1 MAGRIEDVELP
12 REWPAE
18 VTEYQDYSSGVRVRK
33 LTNHKC
39 HSWHL
44 YFHNPGWWDEE
55 RRLLFKSHRGNRNG
69 TYSLELATGA
79 ITYIA
84 PVLVDIVNPQRP
96 EGYASRGHQIVA
108 VDLNTGAIRPLYDKP
123 EGFNAGQIQVTADGN
138 HISITLNEQV
148 DVGPVETMKDYVGF
162 AERWAARP
170 LSKILL
176 QPVDGGDAE
185 LVFEEQ
191 SWIGHVQ
198 PSPTQNHL
206 ISFCHEG
213 PWDKV
218 DQRMWMLDRTDGRVW
233 PVRPESEGEAI
244 GHEYW
249 LADGESLGYHGRV
262 PDGEGGK
269 RSVFGFIRY
278 DNTSHIEPPFPG
290 HSTHFHSNVRALVV
304 GDGDRAKVPYVLLW
318 KFNGESFEGPRVLC
332 RHGSSFQVQITHVHP
347 RFSPDGQQVVFTTDV
362 GGYGNVYLADV
373 PEFDTLPRLED
384 V

>member
-1 MAGRIEDVELP
+1 MAVRIEDVELP

-44 YFHNPGWWDEE
+44 YFHNPGWWDEG
-55 RRLLFKSHRGNRNG
+55 RRLVFKSHRGNRIG
-69 TYSLELATGA
+69 SFSVELETGA
-79 ITYIA
+79 ISYIA
-84 PVLVDIVNPQRP
+84 PVNLDILNPHRP
-96 EGYASRGHQIVA
+96 EGYANHGREIVA
-108 VDLNTGAIRPLYDKP
+108 VDLHTGATRTLMEKP
-123 EGFNAGQIQVTADGN
+123 EGWDIGLLQITADGN
-138 HISITLNEQV
+138 HVAMFLNEKV

-162 AERWAARP
+162 AEKWAAHP
-170 LSKILL
+170 LSRIVLL
-176 QPVDGGDAE
+176 PVDGGE
-185 LVFEEQ
+185 PETVFEEQ

-198 PSPTQNHL
+198 PSHTKNNL

-218 DQRMWMLDRTDGRVW
+218 DQRMWMLDRDDGRVW

-249 LADGESLGYHGRV
+249 LADGETLGYHGRV
-262 PDGEGGK
+262 NDGEGG
-269 RSVFGFIRY
+269 RRPVFGFIRY
-278 DNTSHIEPPFPG
+278 DNTSHVEPDFNY
-290 HSTHFHSNVRALVV
+290 HSTHFHSNVRELVV
-304 GDGDRAKVPYVLLW
+304 GDGDRSKIPYVLMW
-318 KFNGESFEGPRVLC
+318 KFDGNQFHGPRVLC
-332 RHGSSFQVQITHVHP
+332 RHGSSFHVQITHVHP
-347 RFSPDGQQVVFTTDV
+347 RFSPDGNQIVFTTDV